1 MMARLLWMYS
11 VSVTSLSD
19 LYRKGL
25 SGASTQL
32 SYFSSKRKK
41 KIQVRCQ
48 RKIWL
53 SCRQCI
59 RSLHLLE
66 KVLSCGLAAL
76 PLLNKFQLCL
86 QVHLHLGLEDFQRLS
101 RENLANLAM
110 GGSRNKITFGQG
122 KDALCVS
129 SSMHCTNHFIKLSI
143 SIFFPFHTNARFMH

>member
-53 SCRQCI
+53 SCRQCSFALGI
-59 RSLHLLE
+59 GGFPKVVAGELSKSCHGWQQKQNYFWTGERCIVRFKLH
-66 KVLSCGLAAL
+66 AL
-76 PLLNKFQLCL
+76 YKSFY
-86 QVHLHLGLEDFQRLS
+86 
-101 RENLANLAM
+101 
-110 GGSRNKITFGQG
+110 
-122 KDALCVS
+122 
-129 SSMHCTNHFIKLSI
+129 
-143 SIFFPFHTNARFMH
+143 

>member
-86 QVHLHLGLEDFQRLS
+86 QVHLHLGLEDFQR
-101 RENLANLAM
+101 
-110 GGSRNKITFGQG
+110 
-122 KDALCVS
+122 
-129 SSMHCTNHFIKLSI
+129 
-143 SIFFPFHTNARFMH
+143 

>member
-32 SYFSSKRKK
+32 SYFSSKRRKSK
-41 KIQVRCQ
+41 SDVRE
-48 RKIWL
+48 RFG
-53 SCRQCI
+53 S
-59 RSLHLLE
+59 HA
-66 KVLSCGLAAL
+66 G
-76 PLLNKFQLCL
+76 N
-86 QVHLHLGLEDFQRLS
+86 VHLHLGLEDFQRLS

>member
-53 SCRQCI
+53 SCRFICTWDWRI
-59 RSLHLLE
+59 SKGDFTKLDFEAYNGPSRGYSVLF
-66 KVLSCGLAAL
+66 KVKKA
-76 PLLNKFQLCL
+76 
-86 QVHLHLGLEDFQRLS
+86 
-101 RENLANLAM
+101 
-110 GGSRNKITFGQG
+110 
-122 KDALCVS
+122 
-129 SSMHCTNHFIKLSI
+129 
-143 SIFFPFHTNARFMH
+143 

>member
-53 SCRQCI
+53 SCRQCSFALGI
-59 RSLHLLE
+59 GGFP
-66 KVLSCGLAAL
+66 KVI
-76 PLLNKFQLCL
+76 LLNWILKPTM
-86 QVHLHLGLEDFQRLS
+86 GLPEDI
-101 RENLANLAM
+101 A
-110 GGSRNKITFGQG
+110 
-122 KDALCVS
+122 
-129 SSMHCTNHFIKLSI
+129 
-143 SIFFPFHTNARFMH
+143 FFSK